1 MAVRA
6 SVAAALDA
14 RCARV
19 LCLRCTGDQQQ
30 HWMRA
35 VPVCCLRRH
44 GGSAAAQ
51 DDARCTCVLFGVTQ
65 FEVPSGAACWVAWER
80 ARGAAAAQYA
90 RCTCALFGVA

>member
-1 MAVRA
+1 
-6 SVAAALDA
+6 
-14 RCARV
+14 
-19 LCLRCTGDQQQ
+19 
-30 HWMRA
+30 MRA

-65 FEVPSGAACWVAWER
+65 FEVPSGAVCWVAWER

-90 RCTCALFGVA
+90 NVGSETSSTENDARTTREAEKRTRIIDATATTTNAETTT